1 MHFMFGLHTV
11 VSWHFYFCNGS
22 FTGAAGSDA
31 SMNKIQK
38 RRLTYVIFFLV
49 GLSIATSLIF
59 YALRQNLNVF
69 VTPSQ
74 LSQHSH
80 VNLRL
85 GGMVKKNSIK
95 RDANSLQVEFVV
107 TDFNSD
113 VTVRYVGVLP
123 DLFHEEKGM
132 IAEGY
137 MNADGVFIARQVLAK
152 HDENYMPKN
161 VYNALRQG
169 EQKND

>member
-1 MHFMFGLHTV
+1 
-11 VSWHFYFCNGS
+11 
-22 FTGAAGSDA
+22 
-31 SMNKIQK
+31 MNKIQK

-49 GLSIATSLIF
+49 GLAVAASLIF

-74 LSQHSH
+74 LAEHTSANM
-80 VNLRL
+80 NLRL
-85 GGMVKKNSIK
+85 GGMVKKGSIK
-95 RDANSLQVEFVV
+95 HDANSLQVEFIV
-107 TDFNSD
+107 TDFKSE
-113 VTVRYVGVLP
+113 VTVRYTGVLP

-132 IAEGY
+132 IAEGK
-137 MNADGVFIARQVLAK
+137 MNADGIFIAQQVLAK

-169 EQKND
+169 ENNA

>member
-1 MHFMFGLHTV
+1 
-11 VSWHFYFCNGS
+11 
-22 FTGAAGSDA
+22 
-31 SMNKIQK
+31 MNKIQK

-49 GLSIATSLIF
+49 GLAVAASLIF

-74 LSQHSH
+74 LAEHTSANM
-80 VNLRL
+80 NLRL
-85 GGMVKKNSIK
+85 GGMVKKGSIK
-95 RDANSLQVEFVV
+95 HDDNSLQVEFVV
-107 TDFNSD
+107 TDFKSE

-132 IAEGY
+132 IAEGK
-137 MNADGVFIARQVLAK
+137 MNADGVFIAQQVLAK

-169 EQKND
+169 ENNA

>member
-1 MHFMFGLHTV
+1 
-11 VSWHFYFCNGS
+11 
-22 FTGAAGSDA
+22 
-31 SMNKIQK
+31 MNKIQK

-49 GLSIATSLIF
+49 GLAVAASLIF

-74 LSQHSH
+74 LAEHTSANM
-80 VNLRL
+80 NLRL
-85 GGMVKKNSIK
+85 GGMVKKGSIK
-95 RDANSLQVEFVV
+95 HDADSLQVEFVV
-107 TDFNSD
+107 TDFKSE
-113 VTVRYVGVLP
+113 VTVRYTGVLP

-132 IAEGY
+132 IAEGK
-137 MNADGVFIARQVLAK
+137 MNADGVFIAQQVLAK

-169 EQKND
+169 ENNA

>member
-1 MHFMFGLHTV
+1 
-11 VSWHFYFCNGS
+11 
-22 FTGAAGSDA
+22 
-31 SMNKIQK
+31 MNKIQK

-49 GLSIATSLIF
+49 GLAVAASLIF

-74 LSQHSH
+74 LAEHSAANT
-80 VNLRL
+80 NLRL
-85 GGMVKKNSIK
+85 GGMVKKGSIK
-95 RDANSLQVEFVV
+95 HDANSLQVEFVV
-107 TDFNSD
+107 TDFKSE

-132 IAEGY
+132 IAEGKI
-137 MNADGVFIARQVLAK
+137 NADGIFIAQQVLAK

-169 EQKND
+169 EDHA